1 MRLFT
6 AIAFDERTKSRL
18 TDEMLRLKNFAR
30 AGNFTRRENLHLT
43 VKFLG
48 EEEERGLPAIKKA
61 LDDAARGVRTLDL
74 EINSFG
80 SFPAGSGRRIYWRG
94 VSTPSELIM
103 LYESVCRETEKLGFK
118 SEKRRYTPHV
128 TLIRNCKM
136 SFIFREQ
143 DFARGLSPVRFKG
156 EKLCLMQSLRQEGKL
171 VYVPLYEVS
180 LN

>member
-18 TDEMLRLKNFAR
+18 TDEMLRLKNFVR

-48 EEEERGLPAIKKA
+48 ETEERGLPAIKKA
-61 LDDAARGVRTLDL
+61 LADAARGVRTLDL

-94 VSTPSELIM
+94 VSAPSELIM
-103 LYESVCRETEKLGFK
+103 LYESVCRETKKLGFK
-118 SEKRRYTPHV
+118 SEKRRYMPHV

-143 DFARGLSPVRFKG
+143 DLARGLSPVRFKG

-171 VYVPLYEVS
+171 VYVPLYEGS